1 MAQYRSTPSRPIA
14 TRSLRAAAMAIALLG
29 LTGCAGSDLARTFG
43 LTRDVPNEFEVTT
56 RAPLSM
62 PPELTLPP
70 PQPGAPRPQERT
82 AAATAET
89 DLVPQS
95 ALAPAV
101 GGANSPGQQA
111 LVNAAG
117 PPAPSDIR
125 GKVDAQAAKDLAA
138 GRSFTDHLMFWKNP
152 PLPGVVID
160 PALEAQRLRN
170 DAALGQSDTEGGTP
184 IIQPPQQNF
193 IRRLF

>member
-1 MAQYRSTPSRPIA
+1 MAQHDLPFRLLRSMQPLQT
-14 TRSLRAAAMAIALLG
+14 AAIVAVALIG
-29 LTGCAGSDLARTFG
+29 LTGCASSDVMRTFG
-43 LTRDVPNEFEVTT
+43 LTRDVPNEFSVTT

-62 PPELTLPP
+62 PPELSLPP
-70 PQPGAPRPQERT
+70 PQPGAPRPQEQT
-82 AAATAET
+82 AAASAQT

-95 ALAPAV
+95 ALAASS
-101 GGANSPGQQA
+101 GANSPGQQA

-117 PPAPSDIR
+117 PPAPNDIR
-125 GKVDAQAAKDLAA
+125 GKISAEAALDSP
-138 GRSFTDHLMFWKNP
+138 GRTLTDRLMFWKTP

-160 PALEAQRLRN
+160 PTLEAQRLRN
-170 DAALGQSDTEGGTP
+170 NAALGQSDTAGSVP